1 MEEIRYKQCSK
12 CGRLLAFDKFVPR
25 KNRRDGI
32 GGICRECRNA
42 YRSTHTTEDDREK
55 ARESVH
61 KWKKKNPER
70 AREAARQWRKNNP
83 EKARESVHKWKK
95 KNPEKARESAL
106 RWRKNN
112 PERARETTLRWR
124 KNNPEKVRAADH
136 RRSAKKPC
144 VNLATARLIQC
155 LILNSK

>member
-1 MEEIRYKQCSK
+1 MNKQCSK
-12 CGRLLAFDKFVPR
+12 CGRLLALDKFVPR

-83 EKARESVHKWKK
+83 EKARES
-95 KNPEKARESAL
+95 AL